1 MHDSKR
7 PKTAS
12 GRNMHHIQPLQV
24 LAKTTPGLLI
34 RRTISVSSDGL
45 YRTVLLLK
53 YDYNYNLSSEIEL
66 VLNMNTP

>member
-1 MHDSKR
+1 ML
-7 PKTAS
+7 
-12 GRNMHHIQPLQV
+12 HIQPLQV